1 MGGSKWAKTER
12 GVMLLL
18 PVIEKETLI
27 IVLCSLAA
35 CLRKKYVHGDER
47 LAGCVFASRPNF
59 SSVSIG
65 GGFANERGR
74 VMRSFAAATFSSTLT
89 SKPVKR
95 VRKDATTVG
104 LKRLYEPF
112 TMTSADR

>member
-1 MGGSKWAKTER
+1 MGTER

-59 SSVSIG
+59 SMLLIPSTDLQL
-65 GGFANERGR
+65 ERGP
-74 VMRSFAAATFSSTLT
+74 VAEQQPPPAETSFLVSMLLIPSTDLQLERCWL
-89 SKPVKR
+89 P
-95 VRKDATTVG
+95 
-104 LKRLYEPF
+104 PC
-112 TMTSADR
+112 